1 MLAWLSI
8 QGLALV
14 ESLELEFGPG
24 LNVMT
29 GETGAGKS
37 IVLGSI
43 GLLLG
48 ERADAAWL
56 RTGSDRGFV
65 EGTFDLSARPD
76 LLEAVRALDIEP
88 EEERVVVRREIH
100 ADGRSRA
107 LVNGRTVLLAPLR
120 SLGEI
125 LVDLHGQHEHQQLLK
140 PDRQEAFFDLWAE
153 TAAERREL
161 DAERSAL
168 LAARR
173 AIAEARAR
181 WESDR
186 ENEARLREDAEEL
199 KRAELREDEEAQLKR
214 ERDRLQHRERLLAG
228 ISEAADA
235 ILDDE
240 RGAAPIL
247 KKASRALQHA
257 AAVDAGIEPLL
268 QEAQGLLQQAAD
280 LGDRVEIERAR
291 LLEDPLD
298 VEAVESRLDR
308 IHRLK
313 RKHGL
318 DLAGLIAL
326 TESLEERLRALAPQS
341 DSLEREEREHRRRL
355 GEFGARLEAFVERR
369 ANARATFEKAV
380 GARLAKLGFGK
391 AALRVDLADR
401 DAVRTTAGAG
411 AAGAGAGAAKDGA
424 LVDPPSIPG
433 LHFSF
438 QPNPGE
444 PARPIQRIASG
455 GELSRVMLAVKS
467 LMAERDRVSVLVFDE
482 VDQGI
487 GGAVAEEV
495 GRLLRALGAKR
506 QVLCITHLPMI
517 AAYGASHFEVEKGT
531 EKGRTATTVRPLRGA
546 EREREVARLLAGA
559 RASET
564 TLRQARELLRAA
576 SGEAPAKRRG
586 AA

>member
-1 MLAWLSI
+1 MLTWLSI

-65 EGTFDLSARPD
+65 EGTFDLSTRPD
-76 LLEAVRALDIEP
+76 LLEAVRALDVEP
-88 EEERVVVRREIH
+88 EEDRIVVRREIH

-120 SLGEI
+120 ALGEV

-161 DAERSAL
+161 EAQRASLVASRRS
-168 LAARR
+168 
-173 AIAEARAR
+173 IAEARAR

-199 KRAELREDEEAQLKR
+199 MRATLREDEEAQLKR

-228 ISEAADA
+228 ISEAAET

-240 RGAAPIL
+240 RGAAALL

-257 AAVDAGIEPLL
+257 AAVDAGIEPLV
-268 QEAQGLLQQAAD
+268 QEAQGVLEQAAD
-280 LGDRVEIERAR
+280 LGNRIELERGR

-298 VEAVESRLDR
+298 VESVEARLDR

-313 RKHGL
+313 RKHGT
-318 DLAGLIAL
+318 DVAGLIAL
-326 TESLEERLRALAPQS
+326 ARSLEERLRALAPQG
-341 DSLEREEREHRRRL
+341 DSLESAEHEHRRRL
-355 GEFGARLEAFVERR
+355 DEYAARLDAFVERR
-369 ANARATFEKAV
+369 SKARGSFQKEV

-391 AALRVDLADR
+391 AALRVDLSDR
-401 DAVRTTAGAG
+401 QALRN
-411 AAGAGAGAAKDGA
+411 AAGGAQGSAAKDGA

-495 GRLLRALGAKR
+495 GRLLRALGTKR

-517 AAYGASHFEVEKGT
+517 AAYGTSHFEVEKGT
-531 EKGRTATTVRPLRGA
+531 EKGRTATTVRPLRGV

-576 SGEAPAKRRG
+576 TGDAPAKRRG

>member
-14 ESLELEFGPG
+14 ESLELEFGSG
-24 LNVMT
+24 LNVLT

-56 RTGSDRGFV
+56 RAGSERGFV
-65 EGTFDLSARPD
+65 EGTFDLASRPD
-76 LLEAVRALDIEP
+76 LLEALRAIDVEP
-88 EEERVVVRREIH
+88 EEGRVVVRREIH

-107 LVNGRTVLLAPLR
+107 LVNGRTLLLAPLR
-120 SLGEI
+120 VLGEI

-140 PDRQEAFFDLWAE
+140 SDRQEAFFDLWAE
-153 TAAERREL
+153 TATERR
-161 DAERSAL
+161 AL
-168 LAARR
+168 EADRAALVASRR
-173 AIAEARAR
+173 AILEAKAR

-199 KRAELREDEEAQLKR
+199 KRAALREDEEAELRR
-214 ERDRLQHRERLLAG
+214 ERDRLQHRERLLAA
-228 ISEAADA
+228 ISEGADSL
-235 ILDDE
+235 LDDE
-240 RGAAPIL
+240 RGAAALL
-247 KKASRALQHA
+247 KRTARSLQHA
-257 AAVDAGIEPLL
+257 TAVDAGLQPLL
-268 QEAQGLLQQAAD
+268 DEAQGLLEQLAE
-280 LGDRVEIERAR
+280 LGNRVDFERTR
-291 LLEDPLD
+291 LLEEPLD
-298 VEAVESRLDR
+298 VETVESRLDR

-313 RKHGL
+313 RKHGT
-318 DLAGLIAL
+318 DLPGLMAL
-326 TESLEERLRALAPQS
+326 QASLEDRLRALDPQG
-341 DSLEREEREHRRRL
+341 DSLEADEREHRTRL
-355 GEFGARLEAFVERR
+355 AAYESRLDAFLERR
-369 ANARATFEKAV
+369 GKARASFQREV

-391 AALRVDLADR
+391 ATLRVELSDS
-401 DAVRTTAGAG
+401 
-411 AAGAGAGAAKDGA
+411 GA

-433 LHFSF
+433 LHFMF

-444 PARPIQRIASG
+444 AARPIQRIASG

-467 LMAERDRVSVLVFDE
+467 LMAERDRVAVLVFDE

-495 GRLLRALGAKR
+495 GRLLRSLGGKR

-517 AAYGASHFEVEKGT
+517 AAFGSSHFEVVKGV
-531 EKGRTATTVRPLRGA
+531 EGGRTFTTVRPLRGA

-559 RASET
+559 RATDT
-564 TLRQARELLRAA
+564 TRRQARELL
-576 SGEAPAKRRG
+576 G
-586 AA
+586 AAQLPDAPDASDSTVASAPRAVKRKGAA

>member
-1 MLAWLSI
+1 MLTWLSI

-56 RTGSDRGFV
+56 RSGSDRGFV
-65 EGTFDLSARPD
+65 EGTFDLSTRPD
-76 LLEAVRALDIEP
+76 LLEAVRALDVEP
-88 EEERVVVRREIH
+88 EEDRIVVRREIH

-120 SLGEI
+120 ALGEV

-161 DAERSAL
+161 EAERASLVAS
-168 LAARR
+168 RR
-173 AIAEARAR
+173 SIAEARAR

-199 KRAELREDEEAQLKR
+199 KHATLREDEEAQLKR

-228 ISEAADA
+228 ISEAAET

-240 RGAAPIL
+240 LGAAALL

-257 AAVDAGIEPLL
+257 AAVDAGIEPLV
-268 QEAQGLLQQAAD
+268 QEAQGVLEQAAD
-280 LGDRVEIERAR
+280 LGNRIELERGR

-298 VEAVESRLDR
+298 VESVEARLDR

-313 RKHGL
+313 RKHGT
-318 DLAGLIAL
+318 DVAGLIAL
-326 TESLEERLRALAPQS
+326 ADSLEERLRALAPQG
-341 DSLEREEREHRRRL
+341 DSLESAEQEHRRRL
-355 GEFGARLEAFVERR
+355 DEYAARLDAFVERR
-369 ANARATFEKAV
+369 SKARGSFQKEV

-391 AALRVDLADR
+391 AALRVDLSDR
-401 DAVRTTAGAG
+401 QALRN
-411 AAGAGAGAAKDGA
+411 AAGGAEGGAAKDGA

-495 GRLLRALGAKR
+495 GRLLRALGTKR

-517 AAYGASHFEVEKGT
+517 AAYGTSHFEVEKGT
-531 EKGRTATTVRPLRGA
+531 EKGRTATTVRPLRGV

-576 SGEAPAKRRG
+576 TGDAPAKRRG

>member
-1 MLAWLSI
+1 MLTWLSI

-56 RTGSDRGFV
+56 RSGSDRGFV
-65 EGTFDLSARPD
+65 EGTFDLSTRPD
-76 LLEAVRALDIEP
+76 LLEAVRALDVEP
-88 EEERVVVRREIH
+88 EEDRIVVRREIH

-120 SLGEI
+120 ALGEV

-161 DAERSAL
+161 EAERASLVAS
-168 LAARR
+168 RR
-173 AIAEARAR
+173 SIAEARAR

-199 KRAELREDEEAQLKR
+199 MRATLREDEEAQLKR

-228 ISEAADA
+228 ISEAAET

-240 RGAAPIL
+240 RGAAALL

-257 AAVDAGIEPLL
+257 AAVDAGIEPLV
-268 QEAQGLLQQAAD
+268 QEAQGVLEQAAD
-280 LGDRVEIERAR
+280 LGNRIELERGR

-298 VEAVESRLDR
+298 VESVEARLDR

-313 RKHGL
+313 RKHGT
-318 DLAGLIAL
+318 DVAGLIAL
-326 TESLEERLRALAPQS
+326 ADSLEERLRALAPQG
-341 DSLEREEREHRRRL
+341 DSLESAEHEHRRRL
-355 GEFGARLEAFVERR
+355 DEYAARLDAFVERR
-369 ANARATFEKAV
+369 S
-380 GARLAKLGFGK
+380 K
-391 AALRVDLADR
+391 AAGRSRRKWGQGSRNSASARQRCGSISPTARHFGTRPAAPKAARRRMGRSLTRLRSPAYTSR
-401 DAVRTTAGAG
+401 FNRT
-411 AAGAGAGAAKDGA
+411 
-424 LVDPPSIPG
+424 
-433 LHFSF
+433 
-438 QPNPGE
+438 
-444 PARPIQRIASG
+444 
-455 GELSRVMLAVKS
+455 
-467 LMAERDRVSVLVFDE
+467 
-482 VDQGI
+482 
-487 GGAVAEEV
+487 
-495 GRLLRALGAKR
+495 
-506 QVLCITHLPMI
+506 
-517 AAYGASHFEVEKGT
+517 
-531 EKGRTATTVRPLRGA
+531 
-546 EREREVARLLAGA
+546 
-559 RASET
+559 RAS
-564 TLRQARELLRAA
+564 RQGRFRESRRVA
-576 SGEAPAKRRG
+576 SSRG
-586 AA
+586 

>member
-56 RTGSDRGFV
+56 RAGSERGFV
-65 EGTFDLSARPD
+65 EGTFDLSSRPD
-76 LLEAVRALDIEP
+76 LRDAVRALDVEP

-107 LVNGRTVLLAPLR
+107 LVNGRTFLLAPLR
-120 SLGEI
+120 ALGEI

-161 DAERSAL
+161 DAERAAL

-173 AIAEARAR
+173 AISEARAR

-199 KRAELREDEEAQLKR
+199 RRADLREDEEAQLKR

-235 ILDDE
+235 LLDDE
-240 RGAAPIL
+240 RGAAPLL

-257 AAVDAGIEPLL
+257 SAVDAGIEPLL
-268 QEAQGLLQQAAD
+268 QEAQGLLEQAAD
-280 LGDRVEIERAR
+280 LGNRVEIERAR

-298 VEAVESRLDR
+298 VESVESRLDR

-313 RKHGL
+313 RKHGT

-326 TESLEERLRALAPQS
+326 ALSLEERLRALAPQS
-341 DSLEREEREHRRRL
+341 DALEKEEREHRLRL
-355 GEFGARLEAFVERR
+355 GAYAARLDAFVERR
-369 ANARATFEKAV
+369 AKARGSFQKEV
-380 GARLAKLGFGK
+380 GSRLAKLGFGK

-401 DAVRTTAGAG
+401 DAVRTTGGAGTADAGAT
-411 AAGAGAGAAKDGA
+411 KDGA

-517 AAYGASHFEVEKGT
+517 AAYGTSHFEVEKGT
-531 EKGRTATTVRPLRGA
+531 EKGRTATTVRPLRGV

-576 SGEAPAKRRG
+576 SGEAPANRRG